1 MAYLAEDGNGID
13 AEEIIRAFLLGVA
26 RGAAEQFP
34 TAEQAG
40 ESIGRRVTRGR
51 SRGPDPLT
59 KTKRR
64 LSKYQRTY
72 KKNLKKIEP
81 DYKLKNGSW
90 KKNGF
95 QRAVKE
101 AHAMTRK
108 ELGLPKP
115 KKK

>member
-1 MAYLAEDGNGID
+1 MVDDDNR
-13 AEEIIRAFLLGVA
+13 AEEIIRAFLAGVA

-51 SRGPDPLT
+51 SRGDPL
-59 KTKRR
+59 KGPRR

-72 KKNLKKIEP
+72 KKNLKAIESK
-81 DYKLKNGSW
+81 YKLKNGSW

-95 QRAVKE
+95 KRAVKE

-108 ELGLPKP
+108 ELGM
-115 KKK
+115 KKGKK

>member
-1 MAYLAEDGNGID
+1 MADEDSM

-51 SRGPDPLT
+51 SRGDPLKRT
-59 KTKRR
+59 RR

-72 KKNLKKIEP
+72 KKNLKSIEP
-81 DYKLKNGSW
+81 KYKLKNGSW
-90 KKNGF
+90 KKDGF

-108 ELGLPKP
+108 ELGI
-115 KKK
+115 KKGKK

>member
-1 MAYLAEDGNGID
+1 LAEEDSM

-40 ESIGRRVTRGR
+40 ESIGRRVTGGR
-51 SRGPDPLT
+51 SRGDALKAP
-59 KTKRR
+59 KK
-64 LSKYQRTY
+64 LSKYRRTY
-72 KKNLKKIEP
+72 KKNLKKVESK
-81 DYKLKNGSW
+81 YKLKNGSW
-90 KKNGF
+90 KKDGF

>member
-1 MAYLAEDGNGID
+1 MVDND
-13 AEEIIRAFLLGVA
+13 SMAEEIIRAFLAGVA

-51 SRGPDPLT
+51 SKGDPFE
-59 KTKRR
+59 KPKR
-64 LSKYQRTY
+64 LSKYRRTY
-72 KKNLKKIEP
+72 KKNLNKIGP
-81 DYKLKNGSW
+81 KYKLKNGSW

-108 ELGLPKP
+108 DLGI
-115 KKK
+115 KKGKK

>member
-1 MAYLAEDGNGID
+1 MGGTLADNGID

-26 RGAAEQFP
+26 RGAAQQFP
-34 TAEQAG
+34 SPEQAG
-40 ESIGRRVTRGR
+40 ESIGRRVTGGR
-51 SRGPDPLT
+51 SKGDAFAKP
-59 KTKRR
+59 KR
-64 LSKYQRTY
+64 LSKYRRAY
-72 KKNLKKIEP
+72 KKNLKKIEG

-115 KKK
+115 SKKK

>member
-1 MAYLAEDGNGID
+1 MADEESM

-51 SRGPDPLT
+51 SRKQDPVT
-59 KTKRR
+59 RTRRR

-72 KKNLKKIEP
+72 KKNLKAIEP
-81 DYKLKNGSW
+81 KYKLKNGSW

-95 QRAVKE
+95 QKAVKE

-108 ELGLPKP
+108 ELGI
-115 KKK
+115 KKGNK